1 MSVRSALTGFSL
13 AAALSVLAACPIAAF
28 AYANPG
34 EPQGY
39 LSDFAGMLSEEE
51 ATSITA
57 DLSAVASS
65 GIAQIAVVTIPS
77 LEGDT
82 IENFAVRLFEDW
94 KIGDAERDNGA
105 LLLIARDEREVRIE
119 VGYGLEGDLTD
130 AVSSRIIRNVIT
142 PNFQNEAYGAGVK
155 DAVLAM
161 AGALGIDSV
170 ASSSVAES
178 TSLPRLPNNWI
189 WLVFFIP
196 IWITS
201 VLARSKSW
209 WAGGVLGGL
218 IGTVVGIFAGF
229 LYAGI
234 IAIAVL
240 IPVGLLF
247 DFLVSRAYTRHK
259 SGGGQVPPWWM
270 GGGGML
276 GGGGGSF
283 GDHGGFGGFGG
294 GSSGGGGASGKW

>member
-1 MSVRSALTGFSL
+1 MKPFRVFAIG
-13 AAALSVLAACPIAAF
+13 VLAALALATPWAVF

-39 LSDFAGMLSEEE
+39 VSDFGDMLSPEEI
-51 ATSITA
+51 TDITA
-57 DLSAVASS
+57 DLSVVASS

-105 LLLIARDEREVRIE
+105 LLLIARDDREVRIE

-130 AVSSRIIRNVIT
+130 AISSRIIRNVIT
-142 PNFQNEAYGAGVK
+142 PNFQNEAYGAGIK
-155 DAVLAM
+155 EAVGAM
-161 AGALGIDSV
+161 AGALGVDSF
-170 ASSSVAES
+170 ASSSVPEDAPAF
-178 TSLPRLPNNWI
+178 PRLPNNWV

-218 IGTVVGIFAGF
+218 IGTAVGIFAGF

-259 SGGGQVPPWWM
+259 SGGGQIPPWWM

-283 GDHGGFGGFGG
+283 GGHGGFGGFGG